1 VTTISTARYDG
12 HADWYDTFNGPM
24 AETNRAELARLLG
37 GGAGLCLDLGCGTG
51 LYFDVIRATGRT
63 VVGLD
68 RSADQL
74 RIAQGRAGTLVQAD
88 AAALP
93 FADGVFSTVVALW
106 VSTDVDDFA
115 AVLNEAARVV
125 QPGGSLVFYGVHP
138 CFNGPC
144 IEDRD
149 DGARIVHPTY
159 RSAGWHEAAPWWRP
173 NGLRSRLGMR
183 HVPLSDLFNAVF
195 AAGLT
200 ISGVFEPRDEPL
212 PYVLALRAHRPM
224 SGDLA

>member
-12 HADWYDTFNGPM
+12 LADWYDSFNGPA
-24 AETNRAELARLLG
+24 AESHRAELARLLG
-37 GGAGLCLDLGCGTG
+37 DGGGLCLDLGCGTG
-51 LYFDVIRATGRT
+51 LYFDVVRATGRS

-74 RIAQGRAGTLVQAD
+74 RIAKGRTGTLVQAD

-93 FADGVFSTVVALW
+93 FADGVFPTAVAMW
-106 VSTDVDDFA
+106 VSTDVDDIV
-115 AVLNEAARVV
+115 AVLKEATRVLK
-125 QPGGSLVFYGVHP
+125 PGGLLVFYGVHP

-144 IEDRD
+144 IENRD

-159 RSAGWHEAAPWWRP
+159 RAAGWHEASPWWGP
-173 NGLRSRLGMR
+173 DGIRSRLGMR
-183 HVPLSDLFNAVF
+183 HVPLSDLFNAFF

-200 ISGVFEPRDEPL
+200 ISGVFEPRDEPV
-212 PYVLALRAHRPM
+212 PYVLAVRAHRPLAF
-224 SGDLA
+224 SG